1 MINDLAIVITGTS
14 GAPCSID
21 NKLPRQMRR
30 TKTALGVFFSKS
42 LLTTYESP
50 DLLLAYSGRLWPSKG
65 SQRNRPRRG
74 SNVAAFIAQTYR
86 KSGVAMFYSLE
97 GISLILYDRKKEVV
111 YLWRDW
117 IGTTSVLHSHGKPGI
132 FVAATS
138 KKLFLRFASEA
149 TPHRS
154 MAAGYCLRVDCRILT
169 HKMKRL
175 QSVPIV
181 RSRAGF
187 SNTSD
192 KLRRLVQ
199 EAIASRTCEGKAALL
214 LSGGADST
222 ILGYVLRET
231 GVRIEA
237 YTVSLDS
244 PQFPVEDSD
253 FDLFA
258 ARRAAKWLGIDL
270 HEVKLKP
277 TDVIRT
283 VPAAVWASETAR
295 TTLVDEMCGMIYVA
309 RRMRED
315 SVTVAYSGEGAD
327 SIFGSFLHILRFIPK
342 KDLPSYLHS
351 SVQRSLPESLSII
364 QRVFHECGNVE
375 TIFPYMYLPLVS
387 YSLGLP
393 IEYRVDKSR
402 VMKIAFRRA
411 FAGLI
416 PDEFLWR
423 AKGITRDTTH
433 LRHVLER
440 KLGTS
445 PYRYRETHQKLFCK
459 IV

>member
-1 MINDLAIVITGTS
+1 MISDLAIVITGRS

-21 NKLPRQMRR
+21 NKAPRQVGC
-30 TKTALGVFFSKS
+30 TNKPTSIFFSKS
-42 LLTTYESP
+42 PLTTYESP
-50 DLLLAYSGRLWPSKG
+50 DLLLAYSGRLWPSKRPQRICP
-65 SQRNRPRRG
+65 SQD

-86 KSGVAMFYSLE
+86 TSGIRMFYSLE
-97 GISLILYDRKKEVV
+97 GISLILYDRKKELV

-117 IGTTSVLHSHGKPGI
+117 IGATSMLYYHGPKSFI
-132 FVAATS
+132 AATS
-138 KKLFLRFASEA
+138 KKLLLRFASDA
-149 TPHRS
+149 TRHRS
-154 MAAGYCLRVDCRILT
+154 ITAGYCLKVDCLMLT
-169 HKMKRL
+169 HTMEHV

-181 RSRAGF
+181 RSRAGL
-187 SNTSD
+187 SKTSD
-192 KLRRLVQ
+192 KLRELVQ
-199 EAIASRTCEGKAALL
+199 EAIVSRTCDGKAALL
-214 LSGGADST
+214 LSGGADSS
-222 ILGYVLRET
+222 ILGYVLREA
-231 GVRIEA
+231 GVKIAA

-244 PQFPVEDSD
+244 PQFPVKDSE
-253 FDLFA
+253 FDLFE

-277 TDVIRT
+277 ADVIRI

-315 SVTVAYSGEGAD
+315 SVNVAYSGEGAD

-364 QRVFHECGNVE
+364 QRVFHECGNVK
-375 TIFPYMYLPLVS
+375 TVFPYMYLPLVS

-402 VMKIAFRRA
+402 VMKVAFRRA

-423 AKGITRDTTH
+423 TKGITRDTTH
-433 LRHVLER
+433 LRYVLER

-445 PYRYRETHQKLFCK
+445 RYRYRETHKKLFCK